1 MSQKKLYYFLS
12 KDNWAGLF
20 YIAYDRINFGLCRLL
35 AEVKNPVLLLSFGAH
50 LRALRKQRG
59 LSQQA
64 LADEADISWP
74 TVQRVEASSQSATLE
89 VLAALAQALELSLSD
104 LLRFPEAEQPQAN
117 K

>member
-1 MSQKKLYYFLS
+1 M
-12 KDNWAGLF
+12 
-20 YIAYDRINFGLCRLL
+20 
-35 AEVKNPVLLLSFGAH
+35 KNPALLLSFGAH

-74 TVQRVEASSQSATLE
+74 TVQRVEAGTQSATLE
-89 VLAALAQALELSLSD
+89 VLAALAHALGLSLAD
-104 LLRFPEAEQPQAN
+104 LLHFPEEKQVS